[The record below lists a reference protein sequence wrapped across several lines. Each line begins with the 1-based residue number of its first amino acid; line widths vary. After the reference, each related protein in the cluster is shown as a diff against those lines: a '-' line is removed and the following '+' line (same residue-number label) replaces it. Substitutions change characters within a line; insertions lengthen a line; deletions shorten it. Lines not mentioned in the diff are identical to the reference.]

1 MAAHLE
7 GKGVSVLDMTGMSQ
21 KNGSVSSHVRI
32 AAHPQA
38 IRAQR
43 IASGEADLVLGCDM
57 LTAATHDALAKL
69 CTGRTHAVINTQQQP
84 IGAFARQPD
93 WTFPATDIQALLQEA
108 LQHKVDYVDASRLA
122 TALTG
127 DAISTNV
134 FMLGFAY
141 QKGLLPVT
149 AQSLLKAMALNGV
162 SVASNQL
169 SFDAG
174 RHAAFDLQSLERR
187 LVPAKPLVFKRPV
200 QLDEWIERH
209 VAHLTDYQNTSYA
222 NRYVQVI
229 EHVRQVERQ
238 MPQAQGITLVVAHS
252 LFKLMAYKDE
262 YEVARLF
269 TCGHFET
276 QLQQQFEGRLKLRF
290 HLAPPMFSKKN
301 SHGLPVKSTYGPW
314 VWHAMKALAKFKWL
328 RGTRIDPFGW
338 TAERQME
345 RQLIKDFVELTL
357 RLTGDA
363 RTDEWQQVKEMLSLP
378 QQIRGFGHVK
388 LATVATYRQQLE
400 QQLAHFYDPPRQ
412 AIAA

>member
-1 MAAHLE
+1 MA
-7 GKGVSVLDMTGMSQ
+7 T
-21 KNGSVSSHVRI
+21 
-32 AAHPQA
+32 
-38 IRAQR
+38 
-43 IASGEADLVLGCDM
+43 
-57 LTAATHDALAKL
+57 
-69 CTGRTHAVINTQQQP
+69 
-84 IGAFARQPD
+84 
-93 WTFPATDIQALLQEA
+93 
-108 LQHKVDYVDASRLA
+108 SRLA

-141 QKGLLPVT
+141 QKGLLPVS
-149 AQSLLKAMALNGV
+149 AQSLLQAMALNGV

-174 RHAAFDLQSLERR
+174 RHAAFDLQSLER
-187 LVPAKPLVFKRPV
+187 LLTPAKPLVFKRPV
-200 QLDEWIERH
+200 QLEEWIARH
-209 VAHLTDYQNTSYA
+209 TAYLTDYQNASYA
-222 NRYVQVI
+222 DHYVQLI
-229 EHVRQVERQ
+229 EQVRQVERQ
-238 MPQAQGITLVVAHS
+238 TPQAQGVTLVVANS

-269 TCGHFET
+269 TCGDFET
-276 QLQQQFEGRLKLRF
+276 QIKQQFEGRLKLRF
-290 HLAPPMFSKKN
+290 HLAPPVFSKKN
-301 SHGLPVKSTYGPW
+301 RQGLPVKSSYGPW

-357 RLTGDA
+357 QLTGQA
-363 RTDEWQQVKEMLSLP
+363 RTDEWQQVKDMLSLP

-388 LATVATYRQQLE
+388 LATVQTYRQQLK
-400 QQLAHFYDPPRQ
+400 QQLDQFCHPSRQ